1 MGFALPSSRIA
12 LAAGLLAALAMAPSP
27 LLGVH
32 GVESALV
39 LGIVLPPFVAAA
51 AARQVIRARRLRVA
65 LRASRLL
72 WGAIGMGLGVL
83 AVAAGVLAL
92 NALRVRNCAPG
103 QGLLMVL
110 LGPTPGVVLAAVL
123 GVAFGAA
130 VRRPGAATALATLA
144 PITGLGLG
152 LFRFYDTPAISLFGH
167 FFGWFPGAI
176 YDAALDIPVELVTF
190 RGVTTLL
197 VGGVA
202 LAVGALWNP
211 GTHRLRLAHA
221 NWPALVTAAALLACT
236 ATATAYGSALGH
248 RSSVEQINEE
258 LGAVQPGRRCVV
270 HAPREMRHEE
280 LLRHVRDCD
289 FRVSHAERALGVRQ
303 REPVRVFLFRDA
315 DEKRRLMGAGG
326 THVAK
331 PWRNEAYLNVRSW
344 PHPVLA
350 HEVAHVVAGR
360 AAPPPW
366 RVAGRLLGWVPNPG
380 LIEGVAVAV
389 AWEPRDGLTPH
400 QWARAMVEL
409 DRMPSLDGIVGLG
422 FLLQQGAL
430 AYTVAGSFLKYL
442 LQTHGPD
449 AVREAYRTADV
460 QGALGR
466 PLRVLEREWR
476 AHLEHVPLPDEAL
489 ALARMRFERG
499 SIFTTVC
506 PRRVALLRQRMGE
519 DRVAGD
525 PKRLVRTCSDI
536 LDIDP
541 TDSQARAELVG
552 GLARIGR
559 VEEARTQLA
568 ILDGRYHGPLPV
580 VAQARVRLADAAWL
594 RGDVRGARA
603 IYRALLDEPHTED
616 AARSLEVK
624 SLALEADPAQ
634 ARLVF
639 ALLVGDGGRGVPPAV
654 AVHLARELDE
664 LRDDGLGDYLQGRQ
678 LFLQDAFP
686 EAARLLDWALTQG
699 LPTSRLQNEA
709 AVLLGTS
716 LYGAGRFDRAEAL
729 WRTRLAEA
737 DTPARRAEARDWL
750 RRLAYARNGDGRS
763 ARLR

>member
-211 GTHRLRLAHA
+211 GTHRLRLVHA

-350 HEVAHVVAGR
+350 
-360 AAPPPW
+360 
-366 RVAGRLLGWVPNPG
+366 
-380 LIEGVAVAV
+380 
-389 AWEPRDGLTPH
+389 
-400 QWARAMVEL
+400 
-409 DRMPSLDGIVGLG
+409 
-422 FLLQQGAL
+422 
-430 AYTVAGSFLKYL
+430 
-442 LQTHGPD
+442 
-449 AVREAYRTADV
+449 
-460 QGALGR
+460 
-466 PLRVLEREWR
+466 
-476 AHLEHVPLPDEAL
+476 
-489 ALARMRFERG
+489 
-499 SIFTTVC
+499 
-506 PRRVALLRQRMGE
+506 
-519 DRVAGD
+519 
-525 PKRLVRTCSDI
+525 
-536 LDIDP
+536 
-541 TDSQARAELVG
+541 
-552 GLARIGR
+552 
-559 VEEARTQLA
+559 
-568 ILDGRYHGPLPV
+568 
-580 VAQARVRLADAAWL
+580 
-594 RGDVRGARA
+594 
-603 IYRALLDEPHTED
+603 
-616 AARSLEVK
+616 
-624 SLALEADPAQ
+624 
-634 ARLVF
+634 
-639 ALLVGDGGRGVPPAV
+639 
-654 AVHLARELDE
+654 
-664 LRDDGLGDYLQGRQ
+664 
-678 LFLQDAFP
+678 
-686 EAARLLDWALTQG
+686 
-699 LPTSRLQNEA
+699 
-709 AVLLGTS
+709 
-716 LYGAGRFDRAEAL
+716 
-729 WRTRLAEA
+729 
-737 DTPARRAEARDWL
+737 
-750 RRLAYARNGDGRS
+750 
-763 ARLR
+763 